1 MYVHVH
7 TDRKTSK
14 GAGAAIQSIR
24 GSKATGNFRDRHTAL
39 SQRTRQ
45 GKEWMEVGQQN
56 QKPFKLTALSLHKP
70 ELAVAVLLGHADV
83 FIAKW
88 NTELVFLFG

>member
-1 MYVHVH
+1 MSRYV
-7 TDRKTSK
+7 
-14 GAGAAIQSIR
+14 
-24 GSKATGNFRDRHTAL
+24 L
-39 SQRTRQ
+39 SNPDHYSLIYNPSLRPSL
-45 GKEWMEVGQQN
+45 EVGQQN

-88 NTELVFLFG
+88 NTELIFLFG

>member
-1 MYVHVH
+1 
-7 TDRKTSK
+7 
-14 GAGAAIQSIR
+14 
-24 GSKATGNFRDRHTAL
+24 
-39 SQRTRQ
+39 
-45 GKEWMEVGQQN
+45 MEVGQQN